1 MSVLSLN
8 TSNFSEEVLNA
19 SSPVLVDFW
28 APWCAPCRMLSPIVD
43 KLAAE
48 HPELTVG
55 KVNIDEQPD
64 LARRFQVMGIPT
76 LVLFR
81 NGKPVAE
88 SVGVK
93 PKAALEAM
101 LK

>member
-8 TSNFSEEVLNA
+8 TNNFNEEVLSA

-55 KVNIDEQPD
+55 KVNVDEQPD